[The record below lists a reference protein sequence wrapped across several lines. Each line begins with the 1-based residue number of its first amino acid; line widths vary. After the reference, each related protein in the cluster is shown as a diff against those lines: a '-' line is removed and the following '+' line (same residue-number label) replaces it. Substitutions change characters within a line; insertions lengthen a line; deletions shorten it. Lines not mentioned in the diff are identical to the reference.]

1 MSEVGERLAIIET
14 NQKNADKRLD
24 KLVSVVETIAKT
36 QADIAVIQND
46 VNQIKTNQRDLT
58 AKVSQ
63 IEKNS
68 LQNRMQ
74 IATISATVT
83 SIIGAGIWYIKAK
96 FK

>member
-46 VNQIKTNQRDLT
+46 VNQIKINQRDLT

-83 SIIGAGIWYIKAK
+83 SMIGAGIWYIKTK